1 MKKGKNVKSMSMS
14 HGTFLGIL
22 TGLFL
27 ISKEIIV
34 VNAET
39 VVAVSTTLTF
49 TILVKYAGAG
59 FLASLDEE
67 ADKIEELFEQS
78 RTLEKSMVAEL
89 KEYYGTQGALATE
102 FAALETSLA
111 SQLGTWMGTHEAYFE
126 GEWKSA
132 MEAKLARLASLE
144 AQAVDAFQSTFV
156 SVFVEGAYEASW
168 DSEADEEATFAELEE
183 ILGAGQYS
191 TWSVDAEDGSADDV
205 NGVDFAYDAAAAKEE
220 NSEFSASL
228 VVAPAA
234 YEYLGDAEK
243 VSAAELND
251 PNYQVEFFYD
261 ADFYTGDWWQN
272 HNWKKSDW
280 NSEWDGSNGSAF
292 NG

>member
-1 MKKGKNVKSMSMS
+1 MY
-14 HGTFLGIL
+14 TRDIFRIL
-22 TGLFL
+22 IGLFL

-49 TILVKYAGAG
+49 TILEVCER

-78 RTLEKSMVAEL
+78 RTLEKSLVAEL

-191 TWSVDAEDGSADDV
+191 TWSVVQRMDQ
-205 NGVDFAYDAAAAKEE
+205 
-220 NSEFSASL
+220 L
-228 VVAPAA
+228 MM
-234 YEYLGDAEK
+234 
-243 VSAAELND
+243 
-251 PNYQVEFFYD
+251 
-261 ADFYTGDWWQN
+261 
-272 HNWKKSDW
+272 
-280 NSEWDGSNGSAF
+280 
-292 NG
+292 